1 MQKGHPTQ
9 HSHNN
14 TNDDNIHNFNNNTN
28 NNNYNNNN
36 DNNDNHNNNLTEKL
50 IISYLKQKTIYNN
63 KSNEVVACKNGSR
76 NVF

>member
-9 HSHNN
+9 HSLNN
-14 TNDDNIHNFNNNTN
+14 TNNDNIHNFNNNY
-28 NNNYNNNN
+28 YNNNN
-36 DNNDNHNNNLTEKL
+36 DNNDNRNNNLIQKL
-50 IISYLKQKTIYNN
+50 IIINYLKQKTIYNH